1 MSGPPK
7 PEAAS
12 LLCVALGDDIDELS
26 AAQQV
31 VFNLL
36 MAASVAAKAAW
47 NAEDDEASMVAEVE
61 YDAARRVLATI
72 ERRIAELGRS

>member
-1 MSGPPK
+1 MNETSK
-7 PEAAS
+7 PEVAS
-12 LLCVALGDDIDELS
+12 LLRGALGNDIAELS

-47 NAEDDEASMVAEVE
+47 NAEDEVASMVAEVE
-61 YDAARRVLATI
+61 YDAARRVLMTI
-72 ERRIAELGRS
+72 ERRIAELGRA